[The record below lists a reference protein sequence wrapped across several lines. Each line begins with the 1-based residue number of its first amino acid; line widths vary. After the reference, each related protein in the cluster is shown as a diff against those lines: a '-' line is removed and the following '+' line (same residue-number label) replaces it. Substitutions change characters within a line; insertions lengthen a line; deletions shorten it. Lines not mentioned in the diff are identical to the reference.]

1 MPMRSLIM
9 RRARCLDKD
18 EVIEKLSRLAHKAK
32 TRDPNSKEILLFG
45 SITNNTYTSMSDADI
60 LIVLFEDHTRF
71 MDRIPKFLLLFANA
85 PVPVDVFPYTEKEV
99 QTVPIARKA
108 MAEGLILA

>member
-1 MPMRSLIM
+1 MQKRSSTLQKP
-9 RRARCLDKD
+9 RFLDKGK
-18 EVIEKLSRLAHKAK
+18 VIQKLSKLAHKAK
-32 TRDPNSKEILLFG
+32 LKDPNIKEILLFG
-45 SITNNTYTSMSDADI
+45 SIINNTYTSRSDADI
-60 LIVLFEDHTRF
+60 LIILHEDNTRF
-71 MDRIPKFLLLFANA
+71 MDRIPKFLFLFVNA

>member
-1 MPMRSLIM
+1 M
-9 RRARCLDKD
+9 RRARFLDK
-18 EVIEKLSRLAHKAK
+18 ERIIEKLSKIARSAK
-32 TRDPNSKEILLFG
+32 SKDTNIKEIVLFG
-45 SITNNTYTSMSDADI
+45 SIVNNTYTSMSDADI

-108 MAEGLILA
+108 IAEGLILA

>member
-1 MPMRSLIM
+1 MLRRSSILQ
-9 RRARCLDKD
+9 RARFLDK
-18 EVIEKLSRLAHKAK
+18 ERVIEKLSKIARRAK
-32 TRDPNSKEILLFG
+32 SKDTNIKEIVLFG
-45 SITNNTYTSMSDADI
+45 SIVNNTYTSMSDADI
-60 LIVLFEDHTRF
+60 LVVLHEDHTRF